1 MKRLSIILL
10 SVIMLISSVSIV
22 LADDTSE
29 ILEENPLKGKKV
41 LFVGDSICE
50 GWCEWNDPTYGNKVA
65 WAGRIIAEYEMYGV
79 NKSLGGASISNCR
92 KDNTVINQLKKMEGK
107 TFDLVILQGGAND
120 AWDSC
125 PVGRINDTN
134 FDGPYN
140 NATFAGG
147 LEETIKYAKETFPDA
162 KIAYIIT
169 FSMPKA
175 SYGYLSNMSG
185 LVKMTKKV
193 CDKWDIPYLDLYN
206 DEDLNKNQLKT
217 DTTECLYDYIHP
229 NSKGYNILAPIIGEW
244 MKTLYSPTPEESEEE
259 SFDVSPDASLD
270 ESKVSATPSE
280 DTSNS
285 DIEPKNNIAEI
296 VIISLAVVAVATVIV
311 VLIRKKKK

>member
-1 MKRLSIILL
+1 MLL
-10 SVIMLISSVSIV
+10 TAVVSVF
-22 LADDTSE
+22 ADTSE
-29 ILEENPLKGKKV
+29 TTEENPLKGKKV

-65 WAGRIIAEYEMYGV
+65 WAGRIMAENEMYGV

-175 SYGYLSNMSG
+175 TYGYLSNMSG

-193 CDKWDIPYLDLYN
+193 CDKWEVPYLDLYN

-217 DTTECLYDYIHP
+217 DTKECLYDYIHP

-244 MKTLYSPTPEESEEE
+244 MKTLYSPTPEESETE
-259 SFDVSPDASLD
+259 SVDEFVESSSD
-270 ESKVSATPSE
+270 ESIQNIENSSE
-280 DTSNS
+280 SIT
-285 DIEPKNNIAEI
+285 EPLPDNKFPTT
-296 VIISLAVVAVATVIV
+296 AVVIAAIGLIAV
-311 VLIRKKKK
+311 VLVLILVKKKK

>member
-22 LADDTSE
+22 FAADTSE
-29 ILEENPLKGKKV
+29 ELEENPLKGKKV

-125 PVGRINDTN
+125 PVGRMSSK
-134 FDGPYN
+134 FDGTFN
-140 NATFAGG
+140 NSTFAGG

-185 LVKMTKKV
+185 YVKMTKNI

-217 DTTECLYDYIHP
+217 DTKECLYDYIHP

-244 MKTLYSPTPEESEEE
+244 MKTLYSPTPDESEEE
-259 SFDVSPDASLD
+259 SLELSTELSND
-270 ESKVSATPSE
+270 ESAVSATQSSDPSANND
-280 DTSNS
+280 DTKNS
-285 DIEPKNNIAEI
+285 IITIA
-296 VIISLAVVAVATVIV
+296 IISVSVVVVGAITV

>member
-1 MKRLSIILL
+1 MKRLLILL
-10 SVIMLISSVSIV
+10 LSAIMILTAVSVVN
-22 LADDTSE
+22 ADTSE
-29 ILEENPLKGKKV
+29 NFEENPLKGKKV

-50 GWCEWNDPTYGNKVA
+50 GWCEWNDPIYGSKVG
-65 WAGRIIAEYEMYGV
+65 WAGRIIADYEMTGV

-92 KDNTVINQLKKMEGK
+92 KDNTVINQLKKMEGA
-107 TFDLVILQGGAND
+107 TFDLIILQGGVND

-125 PVGRINDTN
+125 SVGRISETN

-140 NATFAGG
+140 NVTFAGG
-147 LEETIKYAKETFPDA
+147 LEETIKYAKETFPNA
-162 KIAYIIT
+162 KLAYIIT

-175 SYGYLSNMSG
+175 SYGYISNMTG
-185 LVKMTKKV
+185 FVNMTKRV
-193 CDKWDIPYLDLYN
+193 CDKWEVPYLDLYN

-217 DTTECLYDYIHP
+217 DTTECLPDYIHP

-259 SFDVSPDASLD
+259 SIEISLD
-270 ESKVSATPSE
+270 ESTVSATSSDDSSTNDN
-280 DTSNS
+280 DT
-285 DIEPKNNIAEI
+285 KNNIPAIAIASVAI
-296 VIISLAVVAVATVIV
+296 VALAVVIV

>member
-1 MKRLSIILL
+1 
-10 SVIMLISSVSIV
+10 
-22 LADDTSE
+22 
-29 ILEENPLKGKKV
+29 
-41 LFVGDSICE
+41 
-50 GWCEWNDPTYGNKVA
+50 
-65 WAGRIIAEYEMYGV
+65 MYGV

-107 TFDLVILQGGAND
+107 TFDLVILQGGANE

-175 SYGYLSNMSG
+175 TYGYLSNMSG

-193 CDKWDIPYLDLYN
+193 CDKWEVPYLDLYN

-217 DTTECLYDYIHP
+217 DTKECLYDYIHP

-244 MKTLYSPTPEESEEE
+244 MKTLYSPTPDESEEE
-259 SFDVSPDASLD
+259 SLELSTELSND
-270 ESKVSATPSE
+270 ESAVSATQSS
-280 DTSNS
+280 DTSANN
-285 DIEPKNNIAEI
+285 DDTKNNIITIA
-296 VIISLAVVAVATVIV
+296 IISVSVVVVGAITV